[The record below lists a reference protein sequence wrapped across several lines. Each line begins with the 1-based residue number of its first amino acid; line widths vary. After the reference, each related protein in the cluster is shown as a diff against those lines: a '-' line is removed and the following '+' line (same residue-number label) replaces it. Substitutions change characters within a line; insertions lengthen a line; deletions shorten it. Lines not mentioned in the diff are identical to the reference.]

1 MINNPAIQPKGES
14 YTINASDMEQMATTG
29 VGKFVALSNTSEV
42 DLDKV
47 ASDAQSILKKYK
59 DIAFQKEAKDGEGK
73 KNKDFPGGTEPT
85 ENYDLKVRADEEKRV
100 KDNIRDES
108 KTVRPD
114 FKSLKPFA
122 EIKESLI
129 RKMGNIDILLKSAVG
144 VNERNRLN
152 LLKDKIVNDLAVVA
166 TMEKGD
172 WANPESTSE
181 KDVGRSGD
189 EKRIKNE
196 DTGEKKNDLNDL
208 LKRATFEEWKARQ
221 KSETLVK
228 KAEDELL
235 DKNRKDLE
243 STVTELKKNDEEY
256 AKDISTLEGLMGKS
270 SATATAPKE
279 EPKGEE
285 KSEEKGEEK
294 KEDKSEGEGKKL
306 EEKDKGKEK
315 APEKKDDGKGKKKF
329 PFFLKKKVDKK
340 PSDIKDIKKDGP
352 IVPEKGELPPADL
365 KDTGKGIEP
374 QIKKPFKDDLTAVFN
389 PKSEKT
395 ASYWEVKDNENN
407 VILSFSGADAYGKR
421 IFSEWGWFSNKEYG
435 QRLLERI
442 RKDGIKI
449 VAGLVNGKYR
459 MTKHASM
466 LEYRANGLNKE
477 AKIDPKKYYTDYF
490 GKNKATAWYGQE
502 MAKEL
507 GGIKRYKGADAL
519 SQNNQ
524 KLASENEELK
534 KKVAEMT
541 EQLNQAS
548 DKISEKEEKEILR
561 SRAEKALKLANKML
575 SKGLV
580 KKEKLE
586 ETVEKLTVMD
596 DISFSMMTAM
606 VDEQTMEKVSESM
619 EKKAFKVK
627 QGFKNLILIPSK
639 NETQADKLTSAFMNK
654 PKYAAIQKYYSN
666 KK

>member
-1 MINNPAIQPKGES
+1 MINNPAIQPKGDS
-14 YTINASDMEQMATTG
+14 YTINAADMEQMATTG
-29 VGKFVALSNTSEV
+29 IGQFRALSNTQEV

-59 DIAFQKEAKDGEGK
+59 DIAFQKEAKNGDGK
-73 KNKDFPGGTEPT
+73 KDKEFPGGNRPND
-85 ENYDLKVRADEEKRV
+85 NYDSNVRKDEEKRV

-108 KTVRPD
+108 KTERPD
-114 FKSLKPFA
+114 FSSLKSFSK
-122 EIKESLI
+122 IKESLI

-144 VNERNRLN
+144 INERNRLN
-152 LLKDKIVNDLAVVA
+152 LLKDKIVNDLTTIA

-196 DTGEKKNDLNDL
+196 DTSAKKNDLNDQ
-208 LKRATFEEWKARQ
+208 LKRASFEEWKSRQ
-221 KSETLVK
+221 PEALVK

-235 DKNRKDLE
+235 NKNKKDLE
-243 STVTELKKNDEEY
+243 STITELEKSDGEY
-256 AKDISTLEGLMGKS
+256 AKDIEVLQGLLGKS
-270 SATATAPKE
+270 AAPAPEPKE
-279 EPKGEE
+279 EKE
-285 KSEEKGEEK
+285 EEK
-294 KEDKSEGEGKKL
+294 KEDKKEDKK
-306 EEKDKGKEK
+306 EEKGDGEKKSDDKKEVK
-315 APEKKDDGKGKKKF
+315 DKSPEKKDDGKGKKKF
-329 PFFLKKKVDKK
+329 PFFLKKRVDKK
-340 PSDIKDIKKDGP
+340 PSDMRDVKKIEPPKKDEG
-352 IVPEKGELPPADL
+352 GEGLPPVDM

-389 PKSEKT
+389 KASTK
-395 ASYWEVKDNENN
+395 ADSYWEVKDNEDN
-407 VILSFSGADAYGKR
+407 VIISFSGADAYGKKL
-421 IFSEWGWFSNKEYG
+421 FNEWNWFSTEKYG
-435 QRLLERI
+435 QNLLARI
-442 RKDGIKI
+442 RKDGIRT
-449 VAGLVNGKYR
+449 VAGLVNGKYK
-459 MTKHASM
+459 MTKHASII
-466 LEYRANGLNKE
+466 EYRINGLNKE

-507 GGIKRYKGADAL
+507 SGIKKFKGADII
-519 SQNNQ
+519 SDNK

-541 EQLNQAS
+541 EQLDQAS

-561 SRAEKALKLANKML
+561 SKAEKALKLSNKML
-575 SKGLV
+575 DKGLI

-606 VDEQTMEKVSESM
+606 VDETTMEKVSGAM

-627 QGFKNLILIPSK
+627 QGFKNLLLMPTK
-639 NETQADKLTSAFMNK
+639 DETRVDKLINVFMNN